1 MLRFK
6 QFISLLEAKIDDY
19 KDKET
24 SISTD
29 HDPDA
34 TIKEPSVIIDHFHAH
49 NPTQNISHTRWMIDQ
64 YKKGNIKQEDAPAMK
79 DLLTNFNR
87 YRDKLPK
94 KRIEQYKTQGEL
106 QTALHPHLGTSNTEQ
121 KVTQGEKALK
131 EGSTVVYDSPNISV
145 RHIETEDAAKYDARG
160 LPWCTARQD
169 SRNMFNHYKD
179 KTNNRFYHVDL
190 KNEKYPNEKLGIG
203 IGAGELQDQ
212 NNTKKEGDD
221 LRELCDRNPEL
232 RDVKELQGS
241 SIHLTKPENVEHH
254 IHDLMDNDSDGT
266 TEEID
271 NHPRRYSQKVH
282 DAVMR
287 HGLEMDKAEEGDSSV
302 KNSKF
307 KSVLKEL
314 ASNTSDKDTLTHLSS
329 HPDDTIKAAVGRNYS
344 TPLSIRKQLASHKNP
359 LVRGNV
365 DIDSGGFPIKDRH
378 EFIKNETHP
387 AVLAKWATRCNKPD
401 MMHAILDNP
410 NADEHVIHQVALNAS
425 HYDEDVIKRIALN
438 PKTKSDTLETLAD
451 SEDCSSDT
459 HKAIINHPNVTDD
472 VLGVVARRSHDPE
485 VHKAMSKKL
494 MSIVNDN
501 NTNRTRLADVAGMT
515 TDPEVHNAILNHP
528 NVGRYALNKVAVI
541 TSDANALSTIANH
554 KKADENTLG
563 DLANNP
569 STPPALYKT
578 IIEHPNVGGYTLSRI
593 VRLSD
598 DANIQ
603 KKIASHRNISDGTL
617 ESMSNTSKNPEV
629 QKKIIERKDGI
640 NGLHLDN
647 IANNTNDPSVLHHIL
662 DHHNNKLRHG
672 TLRIIKQKL
681 HSDAKDEGFHTSY
694 NSIVGQKEIDAV
706 KDSLKPKKPE
716 PDSKYHLPFDLFD
729 RDSWAK

>member
-34 TIKEPSVIIDHFHAH
+34 TIKEPSAIIDYFHAH
-49 NPTQNISHTRWMIDQ
+49 NPTQNISHTGWMIDQ
-64 YKKGNIKQEDAPAMK
+64 YKKGNIKQDDAPAMK

-121 KVTQGEKALK
+121 KVTQGERALK
-131 EGSTVVYDSPNISV
+131 EGSTVVYDSPNIRV

-179 KTNNRFYHVDL
+179 RTNNRFYHVDL
-190 KNEKYPNEKLGIG
+190 KNEKFPNEKLGIG

-212 NNTKKEGDD
+212 TNTKKEGDD

-314 ASNTSDKDTLTHLSS
+314 ASNTRDKDTLTHLSS

-344 TPLSIRKQLASHKNP
+344 TPLSIRKQLALHKNP
-359 LVRGNV
+359 IVRGNV
-365 DIDSGGFPIKDRH
+365 DINNRDFPIKDRH

-387 AVLAKWATRCNKPD
+387 AVLTKWATGCYNPD

-410 NADEHVIHQVALNAS
+410 NADEHVIHQVAINGRYYS
-425 HYDEDVIKRIALN
+425 DCQDVAKRIALN
-438 PKTKSDTLETLAD
+438 PKTKSNTLENLAD
-451 SEDCSSDT
+451 SGECSSDT

-472 VLGVVARRSHDPE
+472 VLGEVARRSHDPE

-501 NTNRTRLADVAGMT
+501 NTTTTRLSDVAG
-515 TDPEVHNAILNHP
+515 
-528 NVGRYALNKVAVI
+528 I
-541 TSDANALSTIANH
+541 TND
-554 KKADENTLG
+554 
-563 DLANNP
+563 
-569 STPPALYKT
+569 
-578 IIEHPNVGGYTLSRI
+578 
-593 VRLSD
+593 
-598 DANIQ
+598 
-603 KKIASHRNISDGTL
+603 
-617 ESMSNTSKNPEV
+617 PEV
-629 QKKIIERKDGI
+629 QKKIIERKDVI

-681 HSDAKDEGFHTSY
+681 HSDTKDEGFHTSY

-716 PDSKYHLPFDLFD
+716 PDSKDHLPSNLFD
-729 RDSWAK
+729 RDWWAK